1 LNLTKPEDVF
11 LYAVVVPVIPFA
23 IETRAG
29 VPSNEVQHWVSVLL
43 AVYGATLLVA
53 SPICGVLADRIK
65 SRQIPL
71 LGGLLVLGGATVLFC
86 LGRSIAV
93 LVAARLLQGA
103 SAGVVW
109 TVSLALLSDS
119 IDAREAGQAMG
130 FVAASYSIG
139 TLISPM
145 LGGIVYREGGYYE
158 VFSMMFSLIGLDLI
172 LRLLLIEKHKARKWQ
187 TESATLTRAPAV
199 EEEGSGATC
208 TGAEREHVAIDPST
222 QTRGLPV
229 IVVLMKSRRLQAAF
243 VGTFVASTTMAAMDA
258 TLPLFV
264 SSKLIQRKRCC

>member
-1 LNLTKPEDVF
+1 
-11 LYAVVVPVIPFA
+11 VPVIPFA

-29 VPSNEVQHWVSVLL
+29 VPQGQVQHWVSVLL

-53 SPICGVLADRIK
+53 SPVCGVLADRIK

-71 LGGLLVLGGATVLFC
+71 LGGLVVLGGATVLFC

-93 LVAARLLQGA
+93 LVSARLLQGA

-109 TVSLALLSDS
+109 TVSLALLSDTV
-119 IDAREAGQAMG
+119 DEKKAGQAMG
-130 FVAASYSIG
+130 FVGASYSIG

-158 VFSMMFSLIGLDLI
+158 VFSMMFSLIGFDLL
-172 LRLLLIEKHKARKWQ
+172 LRLLLIEKHKASRWR
-187 TESATLTRAPAV
+187 TESATLATALATDEERSDSTRPR
-199 EEEGSGATC
+199 
-208 TGAEREHVAIDPST
+208 AECEHEAIEPGT
-222 QTRGLPV
+222 QKRGMPV

-264 SSKLIQRKRCC
+264 NSKLIQQNGCR